1 MKAYFF
7 SVRQQYDS
15 DHIDVLYESLGSI
28 PKYLPLEGGTGINYL
43 FCVSR
48 EIEQIKQICEN
59 HKYKVNGFTE
69 VVIQDEKYNN
79 LHKVS
84 IYGEEEYYC
93 LVSTQ

>member
-7 SVRQQYDS
+7 TVRQQYDS
-15 DHIDVLYESLGSI
+15 DHIDILYESLGSI
-28 PKYLPLEGGTGINYL
+28 PKYLAGTGINYL

-48 EIEQIKQICEN
+48 EIEEIKQICEK
-59 HKYKVNGFTE
+59 HKYKINGIFTE

-84 IYGEEEYYC
+84 IYEGEEYYC
-93 LVSTQ
+93 LVSR